1 MRINKNHLIEEL
13 ENLRYWTGLEYELS
27 VQEYESGGHL
37 YSVIDKNG
45 EHKITG
51 GKYVSGVI
59 LDACIDAFKRGF
71 YEMAHVDEDPV
82 AYLLK
87 QDVFK
92 ADIERNK
99 QRQFGKEPPRLI

>member
-1 MRINKNHLIEEL
+1 MRINKNYLIEEL
-13 ENLRYWTGLEYELS
+13 EQLRYWTGLEYELS
-27 VQEYESGGHL
+27 VEEYESGGHL

-45 EHKITG
+45 EHRITG

-59 LDACIDAFKRGF
+59 LDACINAFKRGF
-71 YEMAHVDEDPV
+71 YEMAHINEDPV

-99 QRQFGKEPPRLI
+99 QRQFVEEPKNLI

>member
-1 MRINKNHLIEEL
+1 MRINKNYLIEEL
-13 ENLRYWTGLEYELS
+13 EQLRYWTGLEYELS
-27 VQEYESGGHL
+27 VEEYESGGNL

-45 EHKITG
+45 EHRITG

-71 YEMAHVDEDPV
+71 YEMAHIDEDPV

-99 QRQFGKEPPRLI
+99 QIQFGKEPKKLI